1 MFVNLIKLKFYVS
14 GNEGHLDQNVAT
26 LQASFNNIT
35 EEINNLGQK
44 VKTAKAIHKDIEKIS
59 NLEGFLTDDE
69 IVKKEKN
76 ISKKRKILQDLEE
89 NVSKAKRLKEEIQ
102 QKESDPSYLTE
113 EHITLNEKKIKNA
126 KNALKKMHLSK
137 GSFEE
142 SFNEVLEVQQ
152 EALKELECVICLD
165 VPKEDVFSCTEHH
178 ILCLGCKQKGL
189 LKCPICRQDFA
200 IYPPTRNRVAK
211 RMIQKLN

>member
-1 MFVNLIKLKFYVS
+1 M
-14 GNEGHLDQNVAT
+14 AT
-26 LQASFNNIT
+26 LQTSFKNIT
-35 EEINNLGQK
+35 EEIKILGQK

-59 NLEGFLTDDE
+59 NSEEFLTDDE

-76 ISKKRKILQDLEE
+76 ISNKRKILQDLEE
-89 NVSKAKRLKEEIQ
+89 NVSKAKRLKEDIQ
-102 QKESDPSYLTE
+102 QKESDPSYLTKE
-113 EHITLNEKKIKNA
+113 NITFNEKKIENA
-126 KNALKKMHLSK
+126 KKALKQMHLSK

-178 ILCLGCKQKGL
+178 ILCSGCKQQGL
-189 LKCPICRQDFA
+189 LRCPICRQDFVMS
-200 IYPPTRNRVAK
+200 PPTRNRIAK
-211 RMIQKLN
+211 IIIQKLLI

>member
-1 MFVNLIKLKFYVS
+1 MEELSEFTKDVFGFKHEFY
-14 GNEGHLDQNVAT
+14 
-26 LQASFNNIT
+26 I
-35 EEINNLGQK
+35 EIN
-44 VKTAKAIHKDIEKIS
+44 
-59 NLEGFLTDDE
+59 
-69 IVKKEKN
+69 
-76 ISKKRKILQDLEE
+76 E
-89 NVSKAKRLKEEIQ
+89 NMFYDPM
-102 QKESDPSYLTE
+102 KESNIKIIVGWVLTSFLLF
-113 EHITLNEKKIKNA
+113 LNENKIENA
-126 KNALKKMHLSK
+126 KKALNKMHLSK

-165 VPKEDVFSCTEHH
+165 VPKEDVLSCTEHH

>member
-1 MFVNLIKLKFYVS
+1 M
-14 GNEGHLDQNVAT
+14 AT
-26 LQASFNNIT
+26 LQTSFNNIT
-35 EEINNLGQK
+35 EEIKNLGQK
-44 VKTAKAIHKDIEKIS
+44 VKTAKTIHEDIEKIS

-178 ILCLGCKQKGL
+178 ILCSRCQQKDL
-189 LKCPICRQDFA
+189 LKCPICQQDFA
-200 IYPPTRNRVAK
+200 IFPPTRNRVAK
-211 RMIQKLN
+211 RMIQKLI

>member
-1 MFVNLIKLKFYVS
+1 M
-14 GNEGHLDQNVAT
+14 AT
-26 LQASFNNIT
+26 LQTSFNNIT
-35 EEINNLGQK
+35 EEIKNLGQK
-44 VKTAKAIHKDIEKIS
+44 VKTAKAIHEEIENIS
-59 NLEGFLTDDE
+59 NSEEFLTDDE

-76 ISKKRKILQDLEE
+76 ISNKRKILQNLEE
-89 NVSKAKRLKEEIQ
+89 NVSTAKRLKEEIQ
-102 QKESDPSYLTE
+102 QKESDPSYLTK
-113 EHITLNEKKIKNA
+113 EHITLNEKKIENA
-126 KNALKKMHLSK
+126 KKALNKMHLSK

-189 LKCPICRQDFA
+189 LTCPICRQDFA
-200 IYPPTRNRVAK
+200 ISPPARNRIAK
-211 RMIQKLN
+211 IIIQKLN